1 MGWRETAHSHSIS
14 SIVSAASDLERA
26 VWMTRACFALCLFSS
41 AACTGTPDV
50 PMIPKDRVSTE
61 SPLTAV
67 ESGRRAAQVAATFR
81 NVHLRVAAGVT
92 LEMRRVE
99 GALIQARNGAPP
111 TFDDPESF
119 LLRVDAG
126 EVAMTPASLTKLL
139 NDYVFAYEG
148 SPLEGIEV
156 SIEEG
161 RLKQTGTLKK
171 GVSIPFSIT
180 AELSVTGAGHIRL
193 HPAKISAAGIP
204 SGRLMDL
211 FGLELEDLIASN
223 RAHGFRIENDD
234 FLLDPERLLPSPAIR
249 GQVTSVRLEKERIVQ
264 VFGSRRARV
273 EPRAG
278 NFMSYRGGV
287 LRFGKLTMTD
297 ADMRLIDADPADP
310 FDFSPPDYLKQLVAG
325 YSKTTSRGGLRVY
338 MPDYDEAAGTALRPK

>member
-1 MGWRETAHSHSIS
+1 
-14 SIVSAASDLERA
+14 
-26 VWMTRACFALCLFSS
+26 MTRVCLALCLFSS
-41 AACTGTPDV
+41 AACTGPPDV
-50 PMIPKDRVSTE
+50 CSAKAAVPAESRSTAAE
-61 SPLTAV
+61 PR
-67 ESGRRAAQVAATFR
+67 RRAAPVAAVFQ
-81 NVHLRVAAGVT
+81 NVHLRIAPGVT

-99 GALIQARNGAPP
+99 GALVPARNGEPP
-111 TFDDPESF
+111 TFDDNDSF

-156 SIEEG
+156 SIEDG
-161 RLKQTGTLKK
+161 RLKQKGTLKK

-180 AELSVTGAGHIRL
+180 ADLSVTGAGHIRL

-223 RAHGFRIENDD
+223 RAQGFRLENDD

-249 GQVTSVRLEKERIVQ
+249 GKVTSVRVEKDRIVQ

-273 EPRAG
+273 ARQAG

-310 FDFSPPDYLKQLVAG
+310 FDFSPPEYLKHLVAG
-325 YSKTTSRGGLRVY
+325 YSKTTPGGGLRVY
-338 MPDYDEAAGTALRPK
+338 MPDYDEAAGADLRPPRRTTKP

>member
-1 MGWRETAHSHSIS
+1 MMR
-14 SIVSAASDLERA
+14 L
-26 VWMTRACFALCLFSS
+26 CFALVLFSS
-41 AACTGTPDV
+41 ACSGPPEAPSSRATVPEESSSTAPESRSGTEP
-50 PMIPKDRVSTE
+50 
-61 SPLTAV
+61 
-67 ESGRRAAQVAATFR
+67 VAAVFQ
-81 NVHLRVAAGVT
+81 NVHLRVAPGVT

-111 TFDDPESF
+111 TFDDPDSF
-119 LLRVDAG
+119 LLRLEAG

-161 RLKQTGTLKK
+161 RLKQKGTLKK
-171 GVSIPFSIT
+171 SVPIPFSIT
-180 AELSVTGAGHIRL
+180 AELSATGAGHIRL

-223 RAHGFRIENDD
+223 RAQGFRLEDDD

-249 GQVTSVRLEKERIVQ
+249 GKVTAVRVENERIVQ
-264 VFGSRRARV
+264 VFGSRRVRV

-278 NFMSYRGGV
+278 NFIAYRGGV

-297 ADMRLIDADPADP
+297 TDMRLIDADPADP
-310 FDFSPPDYLKQLVAG
+310 FDLSPPDYLKQLVAG
-325 YSKTTSRGGLRVY
+325 YSKTTPSGGLRVH
-338 MPDYDEAAGTALRPK
+338 MPDYEDAAGTALRPK